1 MKKKD
6 FTAIGIMTGTSMDGV
21 DLSLIKSDG
30 YDTFTTILN
39 KFFKFDQNLLNNLIN
54 LRNKISSDNDLVS
67 YSNELGSLDRDFTM
81 FIAKV
86 LNDLILY
93 SNINVDLIGFHGQ
106 TIFHNPAK
114 KNQYKLVMENYFHN

>member
-39 KFFKFDQNLLNNLIN
+39 KFFKFDQKLLNNLIN
-54 LRNKISSDNDLVS
+54 WTIHFHLYIDKRNLC
-67 YSNELGSLDRDFTM
+67 L
-81 FIAKV
+81 
-86 LNDLILY
+86 
-93 SNINVDLIGFHGQ
+93 
-106 TIFHNPAK
+106 
-114 KNQYKLVMENYFHN
+114 

>member
-30 YDTFTTILN
+30 YDTFTSILN
-39 KFFKFDQNLLNNLIN
+39 KFFKFDQKLLNNLIH

-67 YSNELGSLDRDFTM
+67 YSKELGSLDRDFTI
-81 FIAKV
+81 FIAK
-86 LNDLILY
+86 
-93 SNINVDLIGFHGQ
+93 
-106 TIFHNPAK
+106 IFK
-114 KNQYKLVMENYFHN
+114 GRL